1 MYVIC
6 IIIVITF
13 SEHSGEAGR
22 VEHSGGGV
30 GLVPQRRALLLI
42 IYIYNRL
49 YHYIN
54 LLKLN

>member
-22 VEHSGGGV
+22 VEHSGGG
-30 GLVPQRRALLLI
+30 G
-42 IYIYNRL
+42 YG
-49 YHYIN
+49 
-54 LLKLN
+54 